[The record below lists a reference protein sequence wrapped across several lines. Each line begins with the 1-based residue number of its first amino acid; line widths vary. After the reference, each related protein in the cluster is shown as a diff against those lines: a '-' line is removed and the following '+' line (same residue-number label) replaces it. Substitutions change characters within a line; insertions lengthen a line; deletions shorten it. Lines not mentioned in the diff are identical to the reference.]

1 MNKKDWLILIIPLI
15 ITAVIYL
22 FLPARIP
29 KQFDFSGK
37 PNSYMAKE
45 FIFLFALLPFI
56 IYKRNQA
63 KKG

>member
-1 MNKKDWLILIIPLI
+1 MKKKDWLILIIPI
-15 ITAVIYL
+15 VITAIIYI

-29 KQFDFSGK
+29 KQFGFSGK

-45 FIFLFALLPFI
+45 FIFPFALLPFI

-63 KKG
+63 KKS